1 MHISRLSLDQFRVY
15 QGLEL
20 DLSSGGLRISGRNG
34 SGKTSLIEAIALAST
49 SRSPRSRSDREMVRW
64 DSGIDYG
71 VLPYAR
77 VVANVT
83 DSTGEHVIEIGI
95 EQDPTNDQLSRKK
108 FKLDGSPKRAHD
120 IVGVIKTVLFS
131 PEDVQLISGPPAER
145 RRQVDILLSQIDRN
159 YLTSLAQ
166 FGRVLTNRNG
176 LLRSFVK
183 DRIDHRSARATNEIG
198 FWDQQLVDFGSR
210 IIAQRER
217 MLDLLAG
224 HMSQRSSNLI
234 SDAILTVGYQP
245 RLVVPPP
252 VEGYVSAQGRLQQI
266 QATYLQILDERRAEE
281 FRRGVTLIGPHRDEI
296 QFLIDGR
303 DLGAFGSRGQQ
314 RLAVIAYKLA
324 ETDLIASETGERP
337 ILLLDDVLSELDRVH
352 RDMLL
357 SAVSAQGSQVIV
369 TSTDEDLLHHQ
380 NLASIP
386 EAKIEGGRVVRT

>member
-20 DLSSGGLRISGRNG
+20 DLSPGGLRISGRNG

-64 DSGIDYG
+64 ESGLDYG

-77 VVANVT
+77 IVANLVDT
-83 DSTGEHVIEIGI
+83 TGEHIIEIGV
-95 EQDPTNDQLSRKK
+95 EQDPSNNQLSRKK
-108 FKLDGSPKRAHD
+108 FKLDGTPKRAHD

-131 PEDVQLISGPPAER
+131 PEDVQLIGGAPAER
-145 RRQVDILLSQIDRN
+145 RRQVDILLSQIDRG
-159 YLTSLAQ
+159 YLSSLAQ
-166 FGRVLTNRNG
+166 YGRVLTNRNG

-210 IIAQRER
+210 IVAQRER
-217 MLDLLAG
+217 MLVLLANQ
-224 HMSQRSSNLI
+224 MTKRSELLI
-234 SDAILTVGYQP
+234 SGAVLTVGYQP
-245 RLVVPPP
+245 RLVVQPP
-252 VEGYVSAQGRLQQI
+252 VEGYISAQGRLQQI
-266 QATYLQILDERRAEE
+266 QATYLQVLEERRAEE
-281 FRRGVTLIGPHRDEI
+281 FRRGVTLVGPHRDEI

-303 DLGAFGSRGQQ
+303 DLAAFGSRGQQ

-337 ILLLDDVLSELDRVH
+337 ILLLDDVLSELDSVH

-357 SAVSAQGSQVIV
+357 SAVSAHGSQVIV
-369 TSTDEDLLHHQ
+369 TSTDDDLLHHP
-380 NLASIP
+380 NLIGIP
-386 EAKIEGGRVVRT
+386 EARIESGRVLQT